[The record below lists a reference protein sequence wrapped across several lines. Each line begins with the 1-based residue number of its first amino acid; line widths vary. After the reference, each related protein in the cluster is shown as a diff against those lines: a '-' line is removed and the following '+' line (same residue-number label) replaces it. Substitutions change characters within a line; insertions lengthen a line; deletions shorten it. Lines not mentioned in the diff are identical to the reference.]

1 MSNRIKW
8 GENMPLVKKIKIGK
22 SEIEIYSD
30 VTKEENKKN
39 LENIYNTIRKIATNK
54 VEQGI
59 DVSGWFYTQ
68 EEIEAMKKSGKYNFL

>member
-1 MSNRIKW
+1 MS
-8 GENMPLVKKIKIGK
+8 LVKKIKIGK

>member
-1 MSNRIKW
+1 MS
-8 GENMPLVKKIKIGK
+8 LVKKIKIGK

-59 DVSGWFYTQ
+59 DVSNWFYTQ

>member
-8 GENMPLVKKIKIGK
+8 GENMSLVKKIKIGK

-59 DVSGWFYTQ
+59 DVSNWFYTQ